1 MVGVLALGQEG
12 PVGHCL
18 EAGAALGFPDGGLQK
33 FPVGRDLRCG
43 PGSKPRLEALGEHG
57 LFVLSEVGPISGVVG
72 LEGGQPT
79 LGLFRIQVEL
89 PLTADGRGES
99 RQQTVII
106 SGGDGIEL
114 VVMAPGTPH
123 GHTEHGGG
131 RGGQHVVHCV
141 VAGPLHLVGG
151 DLRGEHPG
159 SKKPGGHECEWVP
172 WLELVTGQLPLHEL
186 VVGHIGIQSFDD
198 KVSEVMSSRSVVV
211 VFEARAFGESCH
223 IQPMPRPAFAVLRL
237 GQQRVD
243 RPFPRSRGRI

>member
-43 PGSKPRLEALGEHG
+43 PGSQPRLEVLGEHG
-57 LFVLSEVGPISGVVG
+57 LLVLSEFGLILGVVG
-72 LEGGQPT
+72 LKGGQSS
-79 LGLFRIQVEL
+79 LGLFRIEVEL
-89 PLTADGRGES
+89 PLTADGGGEG
-99 RQQTVII
+99 RQQSVII
-106 SGGDGIEL
+106 PGGDGIEL

-186 VVGHIGIQSFDD
+186 VVGHIGIQSLDD
-198 KVSEVMSSRSVVV
+198 KVPEVMSSRSVVV
-211 VFEARAFGESCH
+211 VFEAGAFGESGH
-223 IQPMPRPAFAVLRL
+223 I
-237 GQQRVD
+237 
-243 RPFPRSRGRI
+243 